1 MEKRPIASALHR
13 LGEPN
18 KSGRAAGN
26 FQAFMLARGALFGVR
41 LRAFS
46 CRSLFRIRKGRSEL
60 MPFHSL
66 LVTSPIPATAAT
78 SPVAA
83 TAKAAAPMSLLRRPL
98 FLLVFVASLG
108 LAAASGRAA
117 PTADASAFVSDLLCK
132 ALQSLADK
140 SLTDEQREKQFRT
153 MLDQK
158 FDMPRIS
165 RFVLG
170 RYWTTASDQDK
181 QNFQKLF
188 EDYVVRA
195 YSARFSQ
202 YSGEQV
208 KVIGSR
214 PESETV
220 TLVTSQILRPN
231 GAPPAKI
238 DWRVRKQDND
248 LKIVDID
255 VEGVSMLVT
264 QREEFGSVIQRSGGT
279 VAALNKTLQ
288 ERLASGDTSLA
299 APPLPQKQ

>member
-1 MEKRPIASALHR
+1 
-13 LGEPN
+13 
-18 KSGRAAGN
+18 
-26 FQAFMLARGALFGVR
+26 
-41 LRAFS
+41 
-46 CRSLFRIRKGRSEL
+46 

-78 SPVAA
+78 PPVPA

-98 FLLVFVASLG
+98 FLLVLVASLG
-108 LAAASGRAA
+108 LAAATGRAA
-117 PTADASAFVSDLLCK
+117 PATDAATAFVSDLLGK

-140 SLTDEQREKQFRT
+140 SMSEEQREKQFRT
-153 MLDQK
+153 MLDTK

-170 RYWTTASDQDK
+170 RYWTTASEQDR

-208 KVIGSR
+208 KVTGAR

-220 TLVTSQILRPN
+220 TLVTSQIIRTN

>member
-1 MEKRPIASALHR
+1 
-13 LGEPN
+13 
-18 KSGRAAGN
+18 
-26 FQAFMLARGALFGVR
+26 ML
-41 LRAFS
+41 
-46 CRSLFRIRKGRSEL
+46 
-60 MPFHSL
+60 FHSR
-66 LVTSPIPATAAT
+66 LVTSPIPATAAI

-98 FLLVFVASLG
+98 FLLVLVASLG
-108 LAAASGRAA
+108 LAAATGRAA
-117 PTADASAFVSDLLCK
+117 ANTEAATTFVSDLLSK

-153 MLDQK
+153 MLDTK

-170 RYWTTASDQDK
+170 RYWTTASEQER

-208 KVIGSR
+208 KVTGAR
-214 PESETV
+214 PESDTV
-220 TLVTSQILRPN
+220 TLVTSQIIRPN

-248 LKIVDID
+248 LKVVDID

>member
-1 MEKRPIASALHR
+1 
-13 LGEPN
+13 
-18 KSGRAAGN
+18 
-26 FQAFMLARGALFGVR
+26 
-41 LRAFS
+41 
-46 CRSLFRIRKGRSEL
+46 

-66 LVTSPIPATAAT
+66 LVTSPIPATAAP
-78 SPVAA
+78 SRVAA
-83 TAKAAAPMSLLRRPL
+83 TAKAAAPMSFLRRPL
-98 FLLVFVASLG
+98 FLLVLVASLG
-108 LAAASGRAA
+108 LAAATGRAA
-117 PTADASAFVSDLLCK
+117 TTTDATAFVNDLLSK

-140 SLTDEQREKQFRT
+140 SMSDEQREKQFRAT
-153 MLDQK
+153 LDAN
-158 FDMPRIS
+158 FDMPFIS

-170 RYWTTASDQDK
+170 RYWRTASDQDK
-181 QNFQKLF
+181 QAFQKLF

-208 KVIGSR
+208 KVTGAR
-214 PESETV
+214 PENDTV
-220 TLVTSQILRPN
+220 TLVTSQIIRPN

-238 DWRVRKQDND
+238 DWRVRKQGNE
-248 LKIVDID
+248 LRVVDID

>member
-1 MEKRPIASALHR
+1 M
-13 LGEPN
+13 
-18 KSGRAAGN
+18 
-26 FQAFMLARGALFGVR
+26 F
-41 LRAFS
+41 
-46 CRSLFRIRKGRSEL
+46 
-60 MPFHSL
+60 
-66 LVTSPIPATAAT
+66 
-78 SPVAA
+78 
-83 TAKAAAPMSLLRRPL
+83 LLRRPL

-117 PTADASAFVSDLLCK
+117 GAADASAFVSDLLGK

-140 SLTDEQREKQFRT
+140 SMTDEQREKQFRS
-153 MLDQK
+153 MLDAN

-170 RYWTTASDQDK
+170 RYWTTASEQDR

-214 PESETV
+214 PESDTV

-238 DWRVRKQDND
+238 DWRVRKQDNN

-279 VAALNKTLQ
+279 VAGLNKTLK

>member
-1 MEKRPIASALHR
+1 MS
-13 LGEPN
+13 
-18 KSGRAAGN
+18 S
-26 FQAFMLARGALFGVR
+26 
-41 LRAFS
+41 
-46 CRSLFRIRKGRSEL
+46 
-60 MPFHSL
+60 HSR
-66 LVTSPIPATAAT
+66 LVTSPIPATAAI

-83 TAKAAAPMSLLRRPL
+83 TAKAADPMSLLRRPL
-98 FLLVFVASLG
+98 FLLVLVASLG
-108 LAAASGRAA
+108 LAAATGRAA
-117 PTADASAFVSDLLCK
+117 ANTEAATTFVSDLLSK

-153 MLDQK
+153 MLDTK

-170 RYWTTASDQDK
+170 RYWTTASEQER

-208 KVIGSR
+208 KVTGAR

-220 TLVTSQILRPN
+220 TLVTSQIIRPN

>member
-1 MEKRPIASALHR
+1 M
-13 LGEPN
+13 
-18 KSGRAAGN
+18 
-26 FQAFMLARGALFGVR
+26 
-41 LRAFS
+41 
-46 CRSLFRIRKGRSEL
+46 
-60 MPFHSL
+60 MPFRPLSFAHQ
-66 LVTSPIPATAAT
+66 IPATAE
-78 SPVAA
+78 AA
-83 TAKAAAPMSLLRRPL
+83 PASAIAKAPAPMSLLRRPL
-98 FLLVFVASLG
+98 FLLVLVASLG
-108 LAAASGRAA
+108 LAAARGHAA
-117 PTADASAFVSDLLCK
+117 PSGDATAFVNDLLGK
-132 ALQSLADK
+132 ALQSLSNKAL
-140 SLTDEQREKQFRT
+140 SDEQREKEFRA
-153 MLDQK
+153 MLDTK

-188 EDYVVRA
+188 EDYVVHA
-195 YSARFSQ
+195 YAARFSQ

-208 KVIGSR
+208 KVVGAR

-220 TLVTSQILRPN
+220 TLVTSQILRAN

-248 LKIVDID
+248 YKIVDID

-279 VAALNKTLQ
+279 IAGLNKTLQ